1 MTPDDQRKID
11 RILRIVAGGGT
22 VAEAR
27 EASGLSAGQAR
38 RVLGFTRE
46 RMAALESGATP
57 TAREYAMMAEAFGT
71 EGFTVAHDG
80 GEMPEVHQCADC
92 GYLSAGDEE
101 ARHSTFCDGEVP
113 ND

>member
-11 RILRIVAGGGT
+11 RILRICQGGGT

-27 EASGLSAGQAR
+27 EVSGLSMGQAR

-57 TAREYAMMAEAFGT
+57 TAREYAMMAEAFDVA
-71 EGFTVAHDG
+71 GFTVAHDG
-80 GEMPEVHQCADC
+80 GALPEVLQCADC
-92 GYLSAGDEE
+92 LYLWAADEE
-101 ARHSTFCDGEVP
+101 PRHSTLCDGEVP